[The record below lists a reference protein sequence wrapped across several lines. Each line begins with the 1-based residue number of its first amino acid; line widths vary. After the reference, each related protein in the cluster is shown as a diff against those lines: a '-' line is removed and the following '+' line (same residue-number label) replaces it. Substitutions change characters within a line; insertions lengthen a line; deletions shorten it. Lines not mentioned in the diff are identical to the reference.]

1 MIKRQQFFFNM
12 TAKDY
17 RAMINGQAY
26 KEMMGGPRQPVQK
39 QSKYHAQKT
48 EVDGI
53 KFDSKKESRDWKN
66 LCTMEASGLISNL
79 RRQVSFELQPKYVT
93 KDGRKIRPISY
104 VADFVYERDGVTYAQ
119 DSKGMKTDV
128 YKIKRKMF
136 EYKYPDIV
144 FIES

>member
-1 MIKRQQFFFNM
+1 MTTIKKQQFFFNM
-12 TAKDY
+12 TAQQY
-17 RAMINGQAY
+17 R
-26 KEMMGGPRQPVQK
+26 EMMGITKPAQVQK

-53 KFDSKKESRDWKN
+53 TFDSKKESHDWKN

-79 RRQVSFELQPKYVT
+79 RRQVSFELQPKYTT
-93 KDGRKIRPISY
+93 KDGRKIRAISY
-104 VADFVYERDGVTYAQ
+104 VADFVYERNGTTYAQ

-128 YKIKRKMF
+128 YKLKRKMF

-144 FIES
+144 FVES

>member
-1 MIKRQQFFFNM
+1 MVRPDFFQTM
-12 TAKDY
+12 TAEEY
-17 RAMINGQAY
+17 RQMFLGER
-26 KEMMGGPRQPVQK
+26 KPVQK

-66 LCTMEASGLISNL
+66 LCTMEAAGLISNL
-79 RRQVSFELQPKYVT
+79 RRQVPFELQPKYVT